1 MSNITVYLPSLDFTV
16 DLSGITLLPYVE
28 PVTDTTKWDIT
39 FGFDVSVNLI
49 KNTFIFG
56 ISGEIDAN
64 NNNPIAVTTSV
75 LTDDLIFIVTPDGL
89 TQLKNS
95 ITSSFS
101 IDLSNTYLTS
111 SNYDS
116 DISNCNPPAFWLNIG
131 YNGFTSAYNYSQD
144 MSGVTVSEFMAFSI
158 SQDQFNTYEA
168 ITVWNNLNTFY
179 NETNTAITNGFVQDL
194 SSMYTTWCEIDP
206 SVNYYPSSIFNNYN
220 SNNQSNLYVNN
231 ILIPP
236 FVYSLNQDIS
246 TNPIDYIDNPSK
258 LIYEQFL
265 SDISNNLNNNRFDV
279 SGQDL
284 NNLIYAINNYTLPNN
299 YTFPNILYN
308 GRQQNVN
315 TTFGSTTV
323 DGSFNFG
330 NFWYY
335 PFLPGDTI
343 IFYMNLVPS
352 SQQTIFTNNNTTRV
366 VKFIL
371 NLV

>member
-1 MSNITVYLPSLDFTV
+1 MSAINVYLPSLDFTV
-16 DLSGITLLPYVE
+16 DLSGITLLPYIE
-28 PVTDTTKWDIT
+28 PVVDTTKWDIT
-39 FGFDVSVNLI
+39 IGYDISVNLI

-56 ISGEIDAN
+56 ISGEIDAS
-64 NNNPIAVTTSV
+64 NNNPIINATSV

-95 ITSSFS
+95 ITATFSNTLSS
-101 IDLSNTYLTS
+101 TYLTS
-111 SNYDS
+111 SNYDPS
-116 DISNCNPPAFWLNIG
+116 LNNCNPPAFWLNIG
-131 YNGFTSAYNYSQD
+131 YNSFTSAYNYSQD

-168 ITVWNNLNTFY
+168 ISVWNNLNNFY
-179 NETNTAITNGFVQDL
+179 TNTNTAITNGFIQDL
-194 SSMYTTWCEIDP
+194 SSMYGNWCTTTD
-206 SVNYYPSSIFNNYN
+206 SSANPSSIFNNYN
-220 SNNQSNLYVNN
+220 SNNQSNLYVDN

-265 SDISNNLNNNRFDV
+265 NDISNNMNSNRFDL
-279 SGQDL
+279 SGQHL
-284 NNLIYAINNYTLPNN
+284 NNLYYATNGYTLPNSKQ
-299 YTFPNILYN
+299 FPNVLYN
-308 GRQQNVN
+308 GTQQYVSAN
-315 TTFGSTTV
+315 FGQATV

-335 PFLPGDTI
+335 PFMSGDTI
-343 IFYMNLVPS
+343 VFYMNLVPS
-352 SQQTIFTNNNTTRV
+352 SQQTLFTNNNTTRV

-371 NLV
+371 NLVD